1 MSRRLLALAAAAG
14 AAPAAVVSQGGLI
27 SNFGCGGFAE
37 FQARLDTVEV
47 ACCGDEDC
55 PTGVPAACSV
65 NCALV
70 FSPFYEA
77 CGVLIGRMLDDDAAG
92 TAQIAA
98 FDQLDGQCR
107 SSVDLSS
114 ALAIITA
121 LRDDDSDYL
130 VPPLDGFE
138 TYRYTDP
145 QQLASRGGQYA
156 TQMASCST
164 GWSGDPNGGGFGQPG
179 QQCHNAQG
187 QYGVTCPD
195 GTGCSILGD
204 LSDCPDSS
212 AEVVTECTQAVAQR
226 CTPRQCAAAC
236 ANAQGCISFRY
247 NKQSEVGP
255 DGQPTRNAC
264 NGGSPARAQGG
275 TSYCSFSSTCSVDT
289 PHEELTAGQQ
299 QQPAYEYGG
308 QAEWH
313 FYMSRNADGSDDD
326 GSKGGGH

>member
-164 GWSGDPNGGGFGQPG
+164 GWSGDPNVGGGGGFGQPG

-187 QYGVTCPD
+187 QYGIACPD

-212 AEVVTECTQAVAQR
+212 TEVVTECTQAVAQR

-255 DGQPTRNAC
+255 DGQVRNRLLSHEKRSVCQDRLGTQLTGFERKSILSLRSPQPTRAMTDAMDHAWEEH
-264 NGGSPARAQGG
+264 PIAPFLLRAQ
-275 TSYCSFSSTCSVDT
+275 STLRTRS
-289 PHEELTAGQQ
+289 
-299 QQPAYEYGG
+299 
-308 QAEWH
+308 
-313 FYMSRNADGSDDD
+313 
-326 GSKGGGH
+326 